1 MGFGNLGL
9 SELLV
14 LAVLV
19 LVFFGPRRIPE
30 IARSLGGALREFRRG
45 WNEIRREIE
54 DLERDVSDEDDR
66 RRRGARRRP
75 PPGRVE
81 PGDWDDGAGDTEAPP
96 DRGRPAEDAGEE
108 PEGGRRDA
116 EGAGR
121 PPGDRPTGPDAEGR
135 DPEADA
141 GR

>member
-45 WNEIRREIE
+45 WNEIRRELD
-54 DLERDVSDEDDR
+54 DLDREVQGEDR
-66 RRRGARRRP
+66 RRRDGGRRGPSR
-75 PPGRVE
+75 GRVE
-81 PGDWDDGAGDTEAPP
+81 PGDWEGEDDDPE
-96 DRGRPAEDAGEE
+96 EDAG
-108 PEGGRRDA
+108 G
-116 EGAGR
+116 
-121 PPGDRPTGPDAEGR
+121 
-135 DPEADA
+135 
-141 GR
+141 